1 MRHWFLSILINKN
14 SYFLFYINFI
24 HNQVVQISVQ
34 CMVMAGEWT
43 WPQGLQ
49 RRAQILQ
56 PGGWDVHRIHDGRHQ
71 GQSFDRT
78 PRGQAACRRCYCCL
92 WAWCKQL
99 NIGTF
104 VLANKFINVIIINH
118 SLYKRYY
125 YLNWNFTSFINIFVV
140 KEWKTKYLLLALDIS
155 RDKMV

>member
-1 MRHWFLSILINKN
+1 MLKMCKTRTVMRHWFLSILINKN

-43 WPQGLQ
+43 WRQDLQ

-56 PGGWDVHRIHDGRHQ
+56 PGGWNVHRIHDGRHQ
-71 GQSFDRT
+71 GHSFDGIS
-78 PRGQAACRRCYCCL
+78 RGQAACRRCYCCL

-99 NIGTF
+99 NI
-104 VLANKFINVIIINH
+104 VLANKFINVIIIKGYSQNVP
-118 SLYKRYY
+118 LTKTYPR
-125 YLNWNFTSFINIFVV
+125 WEV
-140 KEWKTKYLLLALDIS
+140 KT
-155 RDKMV
+155 

>member
-1 MRHWFLSILINKN
+1 MFKMCETHTVMRHWFLLILINKKVI
-14 SYFLFYINFI
+14 FYSIFI
-24 HNQVVQISVQ
+24 LIYNQVVQISVL
-34 CMVMAGEWT
+34 CMVMAGKWT
-43 WPQGLQ
+43 WRQGLQ

-71 GQSFDRT
+71 GQSTDGI
-78 PRGQAACRRCYCCL
+78 PQGQAACRRCYCYL

-125 YLNWNFTSFINIFVV
+125 YLNWNFTSFINI
-140 KEWKTKYLLLALDIS
+140 LCS
-155 RDKMV
+155 